1 MTLKLNHSRISKVK
15 KIKLFSYFQNIIIV
29 LCWLI
34 TIILLICAFNLKTP
48 YLFSIRDYLTIGIVL
63 FCLIQ
68 GLLTA
73 KHLKLAINLSKS
85 KKLFLTL
92 LIITFVVTIF
102 NEAKFQWHKYYVLHA
117 NADNL
122 QQLGKH
128 IIVGYETL
136 DELSLLISKGA
147 VNGVFITR
155 KNIKNKSYLQIKVEI
170 AQMQKISRDNG
181 HTKLMIATD
190 QEGGIVSR
198 FSPPLTK
205 LPSLARVIR
214 DKQII
219 AARIEA
225 KKYGEIHGKEL
236 STIGINVNLSP
247 VVDLKNNK
255 DNPLDFHS
263 YINKRAISTDATIV
277 SEIALA
283 YSLGL
288 EKYAVI
294 PTLKHFPGMGRV
306 VNDTHHFKSDVD
318 LDRRILEE
326 SDWLPFK
333 FILKQ
338 SNSFMMLAHV
348 ILSNL
353 DSIPVSYSKKI
364 IQAVIRQDWQYKGV
378 LITDDLAMSPIYEGQ
393 HGLCGSSIMALNAGV
408 DLLLISYD
416 DEKYYDVMYC
426 LLKAQ
431 SENKLDSVMLLDSQ
445 LRINK
450 VTKKV
455 WQ

>member
-1 MTLKLNHSRISKVK
+1 MYRVK
-15 KIKLFSYFQNIIIV
+15 KIKHLSYFQTFITIFR
-29 LCWLI
+29 WLI
-34 TIILLICAFNLKTP
+34 TLILLVFAFNLKTP

-68 GLLTA
+68 GLSTTR
-73 KHLKLAINLSKS
+73 HLRHVNSFSKS
-85 KKLFLTL
+85 KKIFLIL
-92 LIITFVVTIF
+92 LIMTLVVAIF

-117 NADNL
+117 DTDNL

-128 IIVGYETL
+128 IIVGYKSF
-136 DELSLLISKGA
+136 DELSLLISKGG
-147 VNGVFITR
+147 VNGVFMTK
-155 KNIKNKSYLQIKVEI
+155 KNIKNKSYRQIKAEI
-170 AQMQKISRDNG
+170 SQMQKISLDSG

-205 LPSLARVIR
+205 LPSLAEVTQ
-214 DKQII
+214 DKKMITAKI
-219 AARIEA
+219 AAR
-225 KKYGEIHGKEL
+225 KYGETHGKEL
-236 STIGINVNLSP
+236 SMIGVNVNLSP
-247 VVDLKNNK
+247 VVDLKNNNK

-263 YINKRAISTDATIV
+263 YINRRAISDDTTIV
-277 SEIALA
+277 ANVALA

-306 VNDTHHFKSDVD
+306 VDDTHHFRSEVE
-318 LDRRILEE
+318 LDRKILEK

-348 ILSNL
+348 ILSKL
-353 DSIPVSYSKKI
+353 DSVPVSYSRKI
-364 IQAVIRQDWQYKGV
+364 IQTIIRQDWQYEGV
-378 LITDDLAMSPIYEGQ
+378 LITDDLAMSSIYEGQ
-393 HGLCGSSIMALNAGV
+393 HGLCKSSIMALNAGV
-408 DLLLISYD
+408 DLLLVSYD

-426 LLKAQ
+426 LLKAE
-431 SENKLDSVMLLDSQ
+431 SENKLNSTMLLKSH

-450 VTKKV
+450 VTKQV
-455 WQ
+455 WR

>member
-1 MTLKLNHSRISKVK
+1 MTVFN
-15 KIKLFSYFQNIIIV
+15 
-29 LCWLI
+29 WLI

-48 YLFSIRDYLTIGIVL
+48 YLFSIRDYLTVGIIL
-63 FCLIQ
+63 FCFIQ
-68 GLLTA
+68 GLSLV
-73 KHLKLAINLSKS
+73 KHLKLASYFPKS
-85 KKLFLTL
+85 KKIFLML
-92 LIITFVVTIF
+92 LIIIFVATIF

-117 NADNL
+117 DVHNL

-128 IIVGYETL
+128 IIVGYETF
-136 DELSLLISKGA
+136 DELSLLISKGG
-147 VNGVFITR
+147 VNGVFMTK
-155 KNIKNKSYLQIKVEI
+155 KNILNKTYLQIKTEI
-170 AQMQKISRDNG
+170 AQMQIISMNNG
-181 HTKLMIATD
+181 QTKLMIATD

-205 LPSLARVIR
+205 LPSLAKIVH
-214 DKQII
+214 DKEIM
-219 AARIEA
+219 AAKIEA
-225 KKYGEIHGKEL
+225 RKYGEIHGKEL
-236 STIGINVNLSP
+236 SAIGINVNLSP
-247 VVDLKNNK
+247 VVDLKNNNK

-263 YINKRAISTDATIV
+263 YINKRAISKDTTIV
-277 SEIALA
+277 SEVALA

-306 VNDTHHFKSDVD
+306 VDDTHHFESKVTVNKK
-318 LDRRILEE
+318 ILNET
-326 SDWLPFK
+326 DWLPFK
-333 FILKQ
+333 FILKK

-348 ILSNL
+348 ILSKL
-353 DSIPVSYSKKI
+353 DSVPVSYSKKI
-364 IQAVIRQDWQYKGV
+364 IQTLIRQDWHYEGV
-378 LITDDLAMSPIYEGQ
+378 LITDDLVMSSIYEGQ
-393 HGLCGSSIMALNAGV
+393 HGLCNASIMALNAGV

-431 SENKLDSVMLLDSQ
+431 GENKLDLTMLLDSE

-450 VTKKV
+450 TTKTV